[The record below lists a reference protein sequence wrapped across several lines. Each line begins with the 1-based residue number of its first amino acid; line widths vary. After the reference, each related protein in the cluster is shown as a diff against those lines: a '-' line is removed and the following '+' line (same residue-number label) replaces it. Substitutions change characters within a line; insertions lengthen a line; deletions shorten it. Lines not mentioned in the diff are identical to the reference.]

1 MNIELK
7 FPENL
12 TDGEL
17 ATIEEIA
24 KKASVK
30 KSKVFKP
37 EYNGCYYTTDM
48 TFGVVLG
55 ACWLDDCAD
64 MARYM
69 MGNCFETCGEAKFAI
84 EKQKVLTELKRYA
97 LEHNKGEI
105 DWENLKQMKYSI
117 VLLGRHSPDICS
129 LTAFETNSF
138 ADIGQIYFTSKEIA
152 ENAIKEIGAER
163 IKKYLF
169 GAK

>member
-12 TDGEL
+12 TDGEMT
-17 ATIEEIA
+17 TIEKLA
-24 KKASVK
+24 KKASTK

-37 EYNGCYYTTDM
+37 RCGEEYYSLDNSGKPFKTKCFNG
-48 TFGVVLG
+48 G
-55 ACWLDDCAD
+55 ADGNYAI
-64 MARYM
+64 
-69 MGNCFETCGEAKFAI
+69 GNCFATTKEAEFAA

-97 LEHNKGEI
+97 LEHNECEI

-117 VLLGRHSPDICS
+117 VLLGRHSPNVCS
-129 LTAFETNSF
+129 LKIFETNSF
-138 ADIGQIYFTSKEIA
+138 SDIGQIYFTSREIA
-152 ENAIKEIGAER
+152 VSAIKEIGAER

-169 GAK
+169 EVE

>member
-12 TDGEL
+12 TDDEMEK
-17 ATIEEIA
+17 IEKLV

-30 KSKVFKP
+30 KASFKP
-37 EYNGCYYTTDM
+37 ERGSWYYFIRTEDD
-48 TFGVVLG
+48 VYKI
-55 ACWLDDCAD
+55 CWNNDRMDKHNYAI
-64 MARYM
+64 
-69 MGNCFETCGEAKFAI
+69 GNCFAKKAEAEFAL

-138 ADIGQIYFTSKEIA
+138 ADIGQIYFTSKEIT
-152 ENAIKEIGAER
+152 ENAIKAVGAER

-169 GAK
+169 GVE